1 MKEKNNKDNNT
12 LVEESQDTINDN
24 QQKIENKID
33 TIKFINKNFR

>member
-24 QQKIENKID
+24 QQKMENKID
-33 TIKFINKNFR
+33 NKLINKRKIK